1 MNLLSL
7 PIWAYV
13 VWLALLGGLL
23 IWRRRVSPRPLFW
36 FEAFRR
42 FLWTLLAAWV
52 AALAVLLWATWV
64 FSVTSESRTELVQI
78 VLSFTAYAWWFFI
91 LPLALVLEDHS
102 RIYRL
107 QFSVPLGAVL
117 SLVAYLIYDVAID
130 LAMHRPISGFKLFQT
145 FPLAITFPLLFGLSV
160 SVTMSALAV
169 FVWRPRRS
177 PEWDLA
183 ATSQDGIPTPDIN
196 NLE

>member
-7 PIWAYV
+7 PIWAYL

-42 FLWTLLAAWV
+42 FLWTLLAAW
-52 AALAVLLWATWV
+52 AGALMVLLWASLV
-64 FSVTSESRTELVQI
+64 FPATHESRTPLVLI
-78 VLSFTAYAWWFFI
+78 VLAFTAYAWWFFI
-91 LPLALVLEDHS
+91 LPLALVFEDHS

-107 QFSVPLGAVL
+107 RFSVPLGVVL

-160 SVTMSALAV
+160 SVTMSALAA
-169 FVWRPRRS
+169 FAWRPRKS
-177 PEWDLA
+177 SEDLA
-183 ATSQDGIPTPDIN
+183 ATSQDGISMPDIN
-196 NLE
+196 NLK